1 MAFRGRISKWNA
13 KLKIG
18 CVTELFLFCYGRP
31 NVLCILSCFFFV
43 YLWTKFTKWTFFF
56 SQLLE
61 QVRKQMTKAEQEP
74 TCYLL
79 LSHHVSWLWWS
90 TCIFAHCSSLNNVPD
105 PQAPEDHFFN
115 FLFFFSS
122 ISLRIPFLLLSPS
135 SLVHSKIKCVNLGED
150 FCLLSSIHYTSS
162 EIFCLLG
169 VSSYHP
175 VLMLFVLWLQTE
187 VPCNKSISFL
197 LAGYLFFLPFYL
209 FKLVILDNQ
218 ATSIFQTHYKD
229 IKVKDTDIYIFSVLL
244 QPPFFLYNVYHKTH
258 HKETE

>member
-56 SQLLE
+56 PNCLNKSGSRWPRRSRNLL
-61 QVRKQMTKAEQEP
+61 A
-74 TCYLL
+74 TCFSHTMSLDCDGVPAYLL
-79 LSHHVSWLWWS
+79 IVVLWI
-90 TCIFAHCSSLNNVPD
+90 TYLTHKHLRTIFLI
-105 PQAPEDHFFN
+105 

-229 IKVKDTDIYIFSVLL
+229 KVKDTDIYIFSVLL
-244 QPPFFLYNVYHKTH
+244 QPPFYLYNVYHKTH

>member
-1 MAFRGRISKWNA
+1 MLLSYSYSAMVDQMF
-13 KLKIG
+13 
-18 CVTELFLFCYGRP
+18 CVSCLVFS
-31 NVLCILSCFFFV
+31 LCTSEQNL
-43 YLWTKFTKWTFFF
+43 LNGLFF

-115 FLFFFSS
+115 FFIFFLVLFLWGFLFFS
-122 ISLRIPFLLLSPS
+122 LSPS

-244 QPPFFLYNVYHKTH
+244 QPPFYLYNVYHKTH